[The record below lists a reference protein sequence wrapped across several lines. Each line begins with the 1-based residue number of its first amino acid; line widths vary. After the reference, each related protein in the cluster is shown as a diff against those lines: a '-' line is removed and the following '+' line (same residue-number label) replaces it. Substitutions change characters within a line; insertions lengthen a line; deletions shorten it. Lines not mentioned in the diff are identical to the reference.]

1 MEIKLKIM
9 KTNKILNWIDFNINI
24 KNKIFTKDLLSINL
38 NKFWSEIVENKLAEN
53 QHIWFLFRIRW
64 ADGTYGT
71 IGKIQKLN
79 KEDKDFILN
88 SIIDEIEDKTE
99 YYKTTNMISM
109 VFSYNIKNG
118 RAKDKVILKRSN
130 NIQYHDYQHHKL
142 PITVNPLEYGILME
156 QIDNK
161 YWVQINKTNS
171 VVINQVNDTNE
182 VKFFRSG
189 ELKYIYSDKII
200 NNSTFIRSL
209 DNKQFTFVN
218 SELVLVT
225 IEKSAKFIEPLKEAW
240 KYF

>member
-1 MEIKLKIM
+1 
-9 KTNKILNWIDFNINI
+9 
-24 KNKIFTKDLLSINL
+24 
-38 NKFWSEIVENKLAEN
+38 
-53 QHIWFLFRIRW
+53 
-64 ADGTYGT
+64 
-71 IGKIQKLN
+71 
-79 KEDKDFILN
+79 
-88 SIIDEIEDKTE
+88 
-99 YYKTTNMISM
+99 
-109 VFSYNIKNG
+109 
-118 RAKDKVILKRSN
+118 
-130 NIQYHDYQHHKL
+130 
-142 PITVNPLEYGILME
+142 ME